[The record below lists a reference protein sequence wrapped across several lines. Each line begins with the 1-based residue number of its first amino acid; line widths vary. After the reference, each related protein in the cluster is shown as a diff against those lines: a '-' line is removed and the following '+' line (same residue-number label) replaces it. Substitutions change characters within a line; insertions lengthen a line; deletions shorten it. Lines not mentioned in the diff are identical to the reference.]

1 MSDNDYPLDSY
12 RTSFGKYLKRLR
24 TERKYTQAYLQ
35 AVTKVAATLISAFE
49 HGERAVGPE
58 VAEKLAEGLELPD
71 YERERFLI
79 AAAKTRRKDRLMNEA
94 RHLPPEVLN
103 YVPKMLPGLGI
114 DPAQITSAEFW
125 KAGETRDRYI
135 GNRLDQEYA
144 RLRSAMIG
152 IDQYD
157 LLHVTANGE
166 RFLCALLV
174 VPAR

>member
-1 MSDNDYPLDSY
+1 M
-12 RTSFGKYLKRLR
+12 
-24 TERKYTQAYLQ
+24 ERQQPQQVEAHD
-35 AVTKVAATLISAFE
+35 
-49 HGERAVGPE
+49 HGQQGH
-58 VAEKLAEGLELPD
+58 EGG
-71 YERERFLI
+71 
-79 AAAKTRRKDRLMNEA
+79 NEA

-103 YVPKMLPGLGI
+103 YVPKMLPSLGI
-114 DPAQITSAEFW
+114 DPAQITSASFW

-157 LLHVTANGE
+157 LLHVTADGE